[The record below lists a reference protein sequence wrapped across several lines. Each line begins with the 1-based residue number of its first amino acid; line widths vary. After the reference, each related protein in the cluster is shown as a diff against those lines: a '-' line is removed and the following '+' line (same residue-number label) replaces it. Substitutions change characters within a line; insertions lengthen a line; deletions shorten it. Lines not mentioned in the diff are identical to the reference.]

1 VANAE
6 SPFKST
12 KHTGGALT
20 KSPRVRDPNYVARI
34 KSIFANQGF
43 LRHVDVRVDDVAPG
57 RCVLVADFRAELA
70 QQNGYFHGG
79 LIGTL
84 ADAAGASAA
93 STLIEDRQYVLT
105 AEYKVNFLAP
115 AKAARLKAVG
125 EVARAGRTL
134 TVSEVRLY
142 GVAATGEEELC
153 AIAIVTLAILERD
166 ARAAETS

>member
-1 VANAE
+1 M
-6 SPFKST
+6 ST
-12 KHTGGALT
+12 KQTGGAPT
-20 KSPRVRDPNYVARI
+20 KSLRVRDPNYVARI

-43 LRHVDVRVDDVAPG
+43 LRHVDVRVEDVAPG

-166 ARAAETS
+166 ARAAQKS

>member
-1 VANAE
+1 M
-6 SPFKST
+6 ST
-12 KHTGGALT
+12 KQTGGAPT
-20 KSPRVRDPNYVARI
+20 KSLRVRDPNYVARI

-43 LRHVDVRVDDVAPG
+43 LRHVDVRVEDVAPG
-57 RCVLVADFRAELA
+57 RCVLVADFRPELA

-166 ARAAETS
+166 ARAAQKS

>member
-1 VANAE
+1 M
-6 SPFKST
+6 ST
-12 KHTGGALT
+12 KQTGGAPT
-20 KSPRVRDPNYVARI
+20 KSLRVRDPNYVARI

-43 LRHVDVRVDDVAPG
+43 LRHVDVRVEDVAPG

-166 ARAAETS
+166 ARAAEKN

>member
-1 VANAE
+1 M
-6 SPFKST
+6 ST
-12 KHTGGALT
+12 KHTGGAPT
-20 KSPRVRDPNYVARI
+20 KSLRVRDPNYVARI

-43 LRHVDVRVDDVAPG
+43 LRHVDVRVEDVAPG
-57 RCVLVADFRAELA
+57 HCVLVADFRPELA

-166 ARAAETS
+166 ARAAEKN

>member
-1 VANAE
+1 MSSKLSAGA
-6 SPFKST
+6 PT
-12 KHTGGALT
+12 KAF
-20 KSPRVRDPNYVARI
+20 RARDPNYADAHQIHVSRT
-34 KSIFANQGF
+34 QGF
-43 LRHVDVRVDDVAPG
+43 LRHVDVRIEDLAPG

-84 ADAAGASAA
+84 ADAAGACAA

-115 AKAARLKAVG
+115 AKAAQLKAVG

-134 TVSEVRLY
+134 TVSEVHLY
-142 GVAATGEEELC
+142 GVDGDRRGRALRNRDRDPG
-153 AIAIVTLAILERD
+153 D
-166 ARAAETS
+166 ARARSAAAAKD

>member
-1 VANAE
+1 M
-6 SPFKST
+6 ST
-12 KHTGGALT
+12 KQTGGAPT
-20 KSPRVRDPNYVARI
+20 KSLRVRDPNFVARI

-43 LRHVDVRVDDVAPG
+43 LRHVDVRVEDVAPG

-79 LIGTL
+79 MIGTL

-153 AIAIVTLAILERD
+153 AIAI
-166 ARAAETS
+166 